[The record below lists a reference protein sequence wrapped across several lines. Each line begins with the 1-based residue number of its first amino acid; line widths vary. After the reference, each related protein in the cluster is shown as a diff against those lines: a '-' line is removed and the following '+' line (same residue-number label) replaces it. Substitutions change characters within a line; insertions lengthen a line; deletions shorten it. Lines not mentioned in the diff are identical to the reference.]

1 MTESSGNVDGPHVE
15 SLTAGQASA
24 DAADLQ
30 AGIGGLAGLVAG
42 SVGLPELLA
51 EVATFAVRAIPG
63 ADGAGVT
70 LLKVDRVDNLVEAL
84 AASQPF
90 VAEIDHIQYVTLNEG
105 PCITAALQRRT
116 VRSGS
121 LGGEKMWP
129 RFGPRV
135 GRMGVHS
142 ALSLPLLLPDQVI
155 GAINV
160 YAHGKDVFD
169 EHAAELGE
177 LFAKPAAVAV
187 HNAQILAQ
195 AMTLTGQLQTAL
207 LTRPV
212 IDQAIGLIRG
222 RTGRSA
228 EDAFT
233 QLRVISQSEH
243 RKLAEVAQHIVD
255 EAVRRARARAHP
267 T

>member
-1 MTESSGNVDGPHVE
+1 MAELTGDVHGLDFE
-15 SLTAGQASA
+15 SLTPEQSTA

-30 AGIGGLAGLVAG
+30 AGIGALAGLVAG
-42 SVGLPELLA
+42 SLGLPELLA
-51 EVATFAVRAIPG
+51 EVAGFAVRAIPG

-70 LLKVDRVDNLVEAL
+70 LLRLDRVDNMVEEL
-84 AASQPF
+84 AASSPF
-90 VAEIDHIQYVTLNEG
+90 VAEIDHVQYVTLNEG
-105 PCITAALQRRT
+105 PCITAALERRT

-142 ALSLPLLLPDQVI
+142 ALSLPLLLPGKVI

-160 YAHGKDVFD
+160 YAHDKDVFD

-195 AMTLTGQLQTAL
+195 AMALTAQLQTAL
-207 LTRPV
+207 STRPV
-212 IDQAIGLIRG
+212 IDQAIGLLRG
-222 RTGRSA
+222 RSGRSA
-228 EDAFT
+228 EEAFA
-233 QLRVISQSEH
+233 QLRSMSQNEH
-243 RKLAEVAQHIVD
+243 RKLAEVAQRIVD
-255 EAVRRARARAHP
+255 EAVRRARARHNAI
-267 T
+267 